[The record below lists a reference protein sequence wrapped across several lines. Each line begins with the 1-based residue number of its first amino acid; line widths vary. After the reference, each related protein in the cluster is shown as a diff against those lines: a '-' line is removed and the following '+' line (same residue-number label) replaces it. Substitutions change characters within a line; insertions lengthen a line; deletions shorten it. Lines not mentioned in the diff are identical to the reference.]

1 MKRYCFALDL
11 INDKTSIKQYIAYHK
26 KVWPEI
32 LDSLRDSGIIDAEIY
47 YVADRLFLLL
57 DTKESFSLEHKGK
70 MDAQNPVVQ
79 KWEELMSSYQKTLPV
94 AKPGE
99 KWIVMERI
107 FKL

>member
-32 LDSLRDSGIIDAEIY
+32 LDSLRNSGIIDAEIY
-47 YVADRLFLLL
+47 NVADRLLLIL
-57 DTKESFSLEHKGK
+57 DTNESFTLENKGK
-70 MDAQNPVVQ
+70 SDAQNPVVQ
-79 KWEELMSSYQKTLPV
+79 KWEELMSTYQKSLPNT
-94 AKPGE
+94 KPGE
-99 KWIVMERI
+99 KWVLMERI